1 MWLWL
6 IVVAVSLQR
15 LGELVLARRNTKRL
29 LAQGGREHGAGH
41 YPAIVLLHTAWLVA
55 LVLFIPPDTP
65 PDLIW
70 LAILVLLQVARIWV
84 IASLGGRWTTRIIVM
99 PQAPLVAR
107 GPYRWMRHPNYVVV
121 AAEIIALPMVFG
133 AFWIAIVF
141 TLLNAAVLAWR
152 IREENRA
159 LGRG

>member
-1 MWLWL
+1 MWLWS
-6 IVVAVSLQR
+6 IVIAVTLQR
-15 LGELVLARRNTKRL
+15 LGELMLARRNTKRL

-41 YPAIVLLHTAWLVA
+41 YPLIVLLHTAWLAA

-65 PDLIW
+65 PDLVW
-70 LAILVLLQVARIWV
+70 LTVLVLLQVARIWV

-107 GPYRWMRHPNYVVV
+107 GPYRWMRHPNYAVV

-152 IREENRA
+152 IRAENRA